1 MYLVELW
8 CLLGRR
14 GPSPDHAK
22 REAFA
27 NLIAEGVP
35 SARACRMVG
44 INPRTGKRWRNGR
57 RIESGGRVLNLPPV
71 ITSVVPVA
79 KRYSPRYLSEDE
91 RVCLADLRQERRTM
105 REIAAL
111 MGRSLST
118 ISRELARGADAV
130 GRYRPF
136 EAHRRALGRRR
147 LHRPSRLARDAELRD
162 WVAGRL
168 KARWS
173 PEQVARALRHEFPD
187 QPERWLCAETIY
199 QAVYRPDLGGL
210 PRELPGRVLRLRRR
224 HRLRRRDARARRAG
238 PLTGMTLIH
247 DRPAEALGREQPG
260 HWEGDLIVGAGNA
273 SAIVTIVERP
283 RGSRCS
289 GTWRAPDTTPRP
301 CATPSSPPWPACRRT
316 CGGPSPGT
324 RAPRWPAMP
333 RSPRPS
339 ARRASTSATRTHPGS
354 GRPTRTRTACCAPT
368 SPRARTCPS
377 TPPTT
382 SPWSRLEL
390 NHRPRKVL
398 GWDSPADRLATLL
411 GPPSVLRR

>member
-1 MYLVELW
+1 M
-8 CLLGRR
+8 GRR

-27 NLIAEGVP
+27 KLIAEGVP
-35 SARACRMVG
+35 SGRACRMVG
-44 INPRTGKRWRNGR
+44 INRRTGKRWRNGR
-57 RIESGGRVLNLPPV
+57 RIPSGGRVLNLPPV
-71 ITSVVPVA
+71 ITPAVPVA
-79 KRYSPRYLSEDE
+79 KRYSARYLSEDE

-105 REIAAL
+105 RDIAAL

-130 GRYRPF
+130 GRYGPF

-147 LHRPSRLARDAELRD
+147 LHRPSRLARDAGLRD

-168 KARWS
+168 QARWS
-173 PEQVARALRHEFPD
+173 PEQVARRLRHEFPG
-187 QPERWLCAETIY
+187 QPWRWLCAETIY

-210 PRELPGRVLRLRRR
+210 PRELPGRVLLLRRR

-273 SAIVTIVERP
+273 SAIVTIVERTTRFTLLGHLPGP
-283 RGSRCS
+283 RHDS
-289 GTWRAPDTTPRP
+289 
-301 CATPSSPPWPACRRT
+301 ATVRDAVLAALGGLPPHLRRT
-316 CGGPSPGT
+316 LTWDQGSEMARHTEIAAALGTTGIYFCDPHSP
-324 RAPRWPAMP
+324 WQ
-333 RSPRPS
+333 RPS
-339 ARRASTSATRTHPGS
+339 NENTNGLLRAYFPKSTDLSVHTEGDIALVQ
-354 GRPTRTRTACCAPT
+354 
-368 SPRARTCPS
+368 
-377 TPPTT
+377 
-382 SPWSRLEL
+382 LEL
-390 NHRPRKVL
+390 NSRPRKVL

-411 GPPSVLRR
+411 RSPPSVLRR